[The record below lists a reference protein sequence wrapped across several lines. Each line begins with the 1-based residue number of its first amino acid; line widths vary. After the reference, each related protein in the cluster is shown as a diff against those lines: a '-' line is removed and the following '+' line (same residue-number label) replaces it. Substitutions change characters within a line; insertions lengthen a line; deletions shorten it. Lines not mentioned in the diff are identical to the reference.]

1 MRRLLRLAA
10 ALLVAVASGDTAPP
24 PEEPEPMAS
33 SNTLGGE
40 FIVAAAA
47 APEPD
52 AEEVDAAGEA
62 AAAFEARRAAL
73 SEAMAPPDDYDASG
87 EDDAVLEEM
96 IREQEAAAAA
106 QARAD
111 AEAARDAET
120 AKAAVAEAERADA
133 AAAAAAAPEPEAAPE
148 PPQRPATASRAN
160 ANFRTST
167 EEIRHE
173 RRSDLPPA
181 TADRRAPERKPG
193 APPIA
198 EGDTMARLED
208 LLAKGQA
215 DAAAEA
221 AALEA
226 QKARRKH
233 DPAYE
238 ARRAQAWG
246 ELSPWERRRC
256 DDEVDRVRKLADRGH
271 YAVLGLRRS
280 APAAAVKQKYRQKAL
295 LVHPDKNP
303 SPDAQLAFDALREA
317 HEILGDEAKRRDYD
331 RRMRRKAEVRRQRIV
346 REVRAI
352 VETAAEYVAYRSRDA
367 PKLFYSAVAVAFLLV

>member
-73 SEAMAPPDDYDASG
+73 SEAMAPPDDYDAG
-87 EDDAVLEEM
+87 RGRRDGRDPP
-96 IREQEAAAAA
+96 RAA
-106 QARAD
+106 
-111 AEAARDAET
+111 
-120 AKAAVAEAERADA
+120 
-133 AAAAAAAPEPEAAPE
+133 
-148 PPQRPATASRAN
+148 QRPAAGDGGPPRAG
-160 ANFRTST
+160 AEAR
-167 EEIRHE
+167 
-173 RRSDLPPA
+173 
-181 TADRRAPERKPG
+181 

-208 LLAKGQA
+208 LLARGQA

-226 QKARRKH
+226 QKARRKN

-317 HEILGDEAKRRDYD
+317 HETLGDEAKRRDYD

-367 PKLFYSAVAVAFLLV
+367 PKLFYSAMAVAFLLV

>member
-73 SEAMAPPDDYDASG
+73 SEAMAPPDDYDAWPG
-87 EDDAVLEEM
+87 EDDA
-96 IREQEAAAAA
+96 
-106 QARAD
+106 
-111 AEAARDAET
+111 
-120 AKAAVAEAERADA
+120 
-133 AAAAAAAPEPEAAPE
+133 
-148 PPQRPATASRAN
+148 
-160 ANFRTST
+160 
-167 EEIRHE
+167 
-173 RRSDLPPA
+173 
-181 TADRRAPERKPG
+181 
-193 APPIA
+193 
-198 EGDTMARLED
+198 
-208 LLAKGQA
+208 A

-226 QKARRKH
+226 QKARRKN

-256 DDEVDRVRKLADRGH
+256 DARSTACAEIGGPGH

-303 SPDAQLAFDALREA
+303 SPDAQLAFGARA
-317 HEILGDEAKRRDYD
+317 RGAARRRATRPSGDYD

-352 VETAAEYVAYRSRDA
+352 VETAAGTSPTGARRAEATC
-367 PKLFYSAVAVAFLLV
+367 SAMAVAFLLV

>member
-73 SEAMAPPDDYDASG
+73 SEAMAPPDDYDAG
-87 EDDAVLEEM
+87 
-96 IREQEAAAAA
+96 RGRRRPAAGDGGPP
-106 QARAD
+106 RAG
-111 AEAARDAET
+111 AEA
-120 AKAAVAEAERADA
+120 
-133 AAAAAAAPEPEAAPE
+133 
-148 PPQRPATASRAN
+148 
-160 ANFRTST
+160 
-167 EEIRHE
+167 
-173 RRSDLPPA
+173 
-181 TADRRAPERKPG
+181 RRA
-193 APPIA
+193 PIA

-208 LLAKGQA
+208 LLARGQA

-226 QKARRKH
+226 QKARRKN

-295 LVHPDKNP
+295 H
-303 SPDAQLAFDALREA
+303 A
-317 HEILGDEAKRRDYD
+317 GDEAKRRDYD

-367 PKLFYSAVAVAFLLV
+367 PKLFYSAMAVAFLLV

>member
-87 EDDAVLEEM
+87 EDDAVLAEM

-133 AAAAAAAPEPEAAPE
+133 AAAAAPEPEPE
-148 PPQRPATASRAN
+148 PDAPKRPATASRAN

-167 EEIRHE
+167 EDVRHE

-208 LLAKGQA
+208 LLARGQA

-226 QKARRKH
+226 QKARRKN

-317 HEILGDEAKRRDYD
+317 HETLGDEAKRRDYD

-367 PKLFYSAVAVAFLLV
+367 PKLFYSAMAVAFLLV

>member
-1 MRRLLRLAA
+1 
-10 ALLVAVASGDTAPP
+10 
-24 PEEPEPMAS
+24 
-33 SNTLGGE
+33 
-40 FIVAAAA
+40 
-47 APEPD
+47 
-52 AEEVDAAGEA
+52 
-62 AAAFEARRAAL
+62 
-73 SEAMAPPDDYDASG
+73 
-87 EDDAVLEEM
+87 
-96 IREQEAAAAA
+96 
-106 QARAD
+106 
-111 AEAARDAET
+111 
-120 AKAAVAEAERADA
+120 
-133 AAAAAAAPEPEAAPE
+133 
-148 PPQRPATASRAN
+148 
-160 ANFRTST
+160 
-167 EEIRHE
+167 
-173 RRSDLPPA
+173 
-181 TADRRAPERKPG
+181 
-193 APPIA
+193 
-198 EGDTMARLED
+198 MARLED
-208 LLAKGQA
+208 LLARGQA

-226 QKARRKH
+226 QKARRKN

-317 HEILGDEAKRRDYD
+317 HETLGDEAKRRDYD

-367 PKLFYSAVAVAFLLV
+367 PKLFYSAMAVAFLLV

>member
-133 AAAAAAAPEPEAAPE
+133 AAAAAAAPEPEPAPE

-167 EEIRHE
+167 EDVRHE

-193 APPIA
+193 APPL
-198 EGDTMARLED
+198 EGDTTARLED
-208 LLAKGQA
+208 LLARGQA

>member
-1 MRRLLRLAA
+1 
-10 ALLVAVASGDTAPP
+10 
-24 PEEPEPMAS
+24 MAS

-87 EDDAVLEEM
+87 EDDAVLAEM

-120 AKAAVAEAERADA
+120 A
-133 AAAAAAAPEPEAAPE
+133 
-148 PPQRPATASRAN
+148 TASRAN
-160 ANFRTST
+160 ANFRTQT

-208 LLAKGQA
+208 LLARGQA

-226 QKARRKH
+226 QKARRKN

-317 HEILGDEAKRRDYD
+317 HETLGDEAKRRDYD

-367 PKLFYSAVAVAFLLV
+367 PKLFYSAMAVAFLLV